1 MPELPP
7 QRRMRVRPESMT
19 KINQNCHSIAYI
31 CERVCVSSCL
41 LTLSCCIP
49 LSLCVCVCVRA
60 VAEIKTKCRAF
71 DENVTR
77 FAAAATAANADVAV
91 AACGAHKC

>member
-1 MPELPP
+1 
-7 QRRMRVRPESMT
+7 MRA
-19 KINQNCHSIAYI
+19 C
-31 CERVCVSSCL
+31 VCALVHAGS
-41 LTLSCCIP
+41 LSP
-49 LSLCVCVCVRA
+49 SLAWCVCVRECVRA

-77 FAAAATAANADVAV
+77 FAAAATAANADAGV

>member
-1 MPELPP
+1 MCALVHACSLSP
-7 QRRMRVRPESMT
+7 S
-19 KINQNCHSIAYI
+19 
-31 CERVCVSSCL
+31 VSL
-41 LTLSCCIP
+41 FRT
-49 LSLCVCVCVRA
+49 VCVCVRA

-77 FAAAATAANADVAV
+77 FAAAATAANADAGV

>member
-1 MPELPP
+1 
-7 QRRMRVRPESMT
+7 MRVRPESVT
-19 KINQNCHSIAYI
+19 KANQNCHSIAYI
-31 CERVCVSSCL
+31 CERVCVCVSSCR
-41 LTLSCCIP
+41 LTLS
-49 LSLCVCVCVRA
+49 LSRLVCVCVRECVRA

-77 FAAAATAANADVAV
+77 FAAAATAANADAGV